1 MKRFLLCLMCFSTF
15 FVKAQTQYKSFR
27 FTTDDGLPSNIIYS
41 IAEDYKHNIVLGTD
55 NGLSVFNGNDFKN
68 YNVKDG
74 LNNPYIVSVCSDK
87 NAIWLI
93 NYGGKLQRFENN
105 KITSTPIFSTNKN
118 EIKIHKNSIFLSTQ
132 QNRHLNKTYDF
143 VKIDKSNYKSEPKFN
158 TKKPNRIAPA
168 ILTQNGLEIVFKND
182 FVTYKNYNFKLPD
195 AIKFIHKI
203 IFRKND
209 VCILDDDFFYI
220 LNFQGNILSKIKLPT
235 NISANAICR
244 YDFITDQSENCW
256 LSIQN
261 QGLFIL
267 KNNIFAPINETLGL
281 TKQDNINFLFLDSS
295 GKIWIATNEKGL
307 VCVPSTLI
315 ETVLLKNADNYFT
328 GFATTENKET
338 MFFSSRFDLYSID
351 KYDKIQ
357 FLEKSKSEIILNNFG
372 AMPVY
377 NTIEISNNIWNKNQN
392 ILKISGRQ
400 IIEKIGEN
408 NFITLN
414 RGGAI
419 NNIKQNSINVIV
431 NKIAVKEKIQSVEK
445 HKNEYYF
452 NNGQEIDIRTF
463 DNKFIYRKRKLKFK
477 INGFIEDFTFI
488 NDTMWIAANNAVYKV
503 FNEKI
508 IDSITEINDVKLD
521 NVRRI
526 KQIENDVYLC
536 AGNGLFKISKN
547 RNRVLNK
554 YNFLPTNDVYNVADF
569 DNNIFVATNAGLVKI
584 SQEFVNN
591 KSKNPVFDIVS
602 NNKIISKL
610 EIANNQE
617 SASVE
622 LNIQNFYAN
631 ENQII
636 HYKIDNS
643 TWIQT
648 KTKTINFQS
657 IASGN
662 HKVQIR
668 VKDVNSDWETKILLV
683 YKEYPFYLK
692 WWFFMI
698 LALFIFMIYKYQIKK
713 INQKKAQ
720 EIATNN
726 QIIELRQNA
735 LSAMMNPHFIFN
747 SLSAGQYFINSN
759 QLEKSSEHVG
769 KLARL
774 VRLFLSQSSQSFI
787 SIADE
792 IKRLKLYVELEQ
804 VRFDNFEFELNID
817 PKIDVLL
824 TKIPNMIVQPFIENA
839 ILHGISSPNI
849 SNGKIELNFSLKND
863 IITID
868 VIDNG
873 FGIDINKPK
882 NDNHIS
888 KGIAI
893 IEERLLIL
901 KQSHPEKQFSI
912 AQDFAFLNL
921 ERKGHKVEI
930 INCFRR

>member
-182 FVTYKNYNFKLPD
+182 FVTYKNYDFKLSD

-668 VKDVNSDWETKILLV
+668 VKDVNSDWEIMVLSV

-930 INCFRR
+930 IVTILD

>member
-1 MKRFLLCLMCFSTF
+1 MMRFLLCLMCFSAF
-15 FVKAQTQYKSFR
+15 FAKAQTQYKSFR

-41 IAEDYKHNIVLGTD
+41 IAEDNKHNIVLGTD
-55 NGLSVFNGNDFKN
+55 NGFSVFNGNDFKN

-87 NAIWLI
+87 NTIWLI
-93 NYGGKLQRFENN
+93 NYGGRLQRFENN
-105 KITSTPIFSTNKN
+105 KIKSTPIFSTNKN
-118 EIKIHKNSIFLSTQ
+118 DIISFKNNIFLSTQ

-143 VKIDKSNYKSEPKFN
+143 VQIDKSNFKIEPKQN
-158 TKKPNRIAPA
+158 VEKPNRIAPA
-168 ILTQNGLEIVFKND
+168 ILMQNGLEIVFKND
-182 FVTYKNYNFKLPD
+182 FVTYKNYKFKLPD

-203 IFRKND
+203 IFRSND
-209 VCILDDDFFYI
+209 VFILDDDFLYI
-220 LNFQGNILSKIKLPT
+220 LDFDGNILSKIKLPA
-235 NISANAICR
+235 NLSANAIFR

-261 QGLFIL
+261 QGLFVL
-267 KNNIFAPINETLGL
+267 KNNVFAPINETLGL
-281 TKQDNINFLFLDSS
+281 KKQDNINFLLLDSS

-307 VCVPSTLI
+307 ICIPSTLI
-315 ETVLLKNADNYFT
+315 ETILLKNADNYFT
-328 GFATTENKET
+328 GFATTLDQQS
-338 MFFSSRFDLYSID
+338 MFFSSRFDLYSIN
-351 KYDKIQ
+351 KNDKIQ
-357 FLEKSKSEIILNNFG
+357 FLEKSKSEIILNNFDNI
-372 AMPVY
+372 PIY
-377 NTIEISNNIWNKNQN
+377 NTIEKQNNIWNKKHKL
-392 ILKISGRQ
+392 LKICGRQ
-400 IIEKIGEN
+400 IIEKNGEN

-419 NNIKQNSINVIV
+419 NIIKPNSLNVIV
-431 NKIAVKEKIQSVEK
+431 NKIAVKEKIKSVEK
-445 HKNEYYF
+445 HNNEYYF

-488 NDTMWIAANNAVYKV
+488 DDTMLIAANNAVYKV

-508 IDSITEINDVKLD
+508 IDSITKINNIKLD

-526 KQIENDVYLC
+526 KQIESDVYLC

-547 RNRVLNK
+547 GNRVLNK
-554 YNFLPTNDVYNVADF
+554 YNFLPTNDVYNVANF
-569 DNNIFVATNAGLVKI
+569 HNNIFVATNAGLVKI
-584 SQEFVNN
+584 NQEFVNN
-591 KSKNPVFDIVS
+591 KSKKPTFEIVS

-610 EIANNQE
+610 EIANDQE
-617 SASVE
+617 SAAIE
-622 LNIQNFYAN
+622 LNIQNFYAT

-668 VKDVNSDWETKILLV
+668 VKDVNSDWETQILSV

-692 WWFFMI
+692 WWFFMVV
-698 LALFIFMIYKYQIKK
+698 ALFIFMIYKYQIKK
-713 INQKKAQ
+713 INQKKTQ

-787 SIADE
+787 SISDE

-804 VRFDNFEFELNID
+804 VRFNDFDFELNID
-817 PKIDVLL
+817 PEIDILL

-839 ILHGISSPNI
+839 ILHGISGPNI

-863 IITID
+863 IITIE

-873 FGIDINKPK
+873 FGIDVNKPK

-901 KQSHPEKQFSI
+901 KQSYPEKQFSI
-912 AQDFAFLNL
+912 SQDFAFSDSY
-921 ERKGHKVEI
+921 RKGHKVVI
-930 INCFRR
+930 VVTILD